1 MTRATAVPAPT
12 SVELGELAGMNL
24 RIRLTGDE
32 ELVRKFGDKIITLLE
47 SEGYKEIS
55 DTGANPSRKEK
66 YKGSYIRY
74 ISIS

>member
-1 MTRATAVPAPT
+1 
-12 SVELGELAGMNL
+12 MNL